1 MTRRAV
7 TLPELLAVL
16 VLTGILLAIGVPRV
30 LSVANRAS
38 LRSARGEVL
47 RALDAGRGAAIRLG
61 QPVEMVATF
70 GALQIL
76 PANGSPALWQTPGP
90 GQLGVAVTGL
100 TTPIRFGPS
109 GIATGASNR
118 TIRLG
123 KGSDTM
129 VVIVSRLGRVRW

>member
-1 MTRRAV
+1 MPRRGV

-16 VLTGILLAIGVPRV
+16 VLTGLLLAIGAPR
-30 LSVANRAS
+30 LLGVADRAS

-61 QPVEMVATF
+61 QPVEVVATS
-70 GALQIL
+70 GALQVL
-76 PANGSPALWQTPGP
+76 PASGNPVLWQSPGP
-90 GQLGVAVTGL
+90 EDFGVTVTGL

-118 TIRLG
+118 TIRLR
-123 KGSDTM
+123 KGGDTM
-129 VVIVSRLGRVRW
+129 VVIISRLGRVRW